1 MRLAESP
8 NNSAETRALRCPAQ
22 DDEETAAA
30 RALSGKVGTGFP
42 KRSCSN
48 KKIER
53 DDDSKK
59 SHPALRIPRRY
70 SHFVFGIIQSGV
82 TCAIAAAIASYPL
95 LSEGSFVWHWLQ
107 SWALAWLFMLPV
119 VVFAA
124 PGIRKLTYVLTSD

>member
-59 SHPALRIPRRY
+59 SHPALAVTP
-70 SHFVFGIIQSGV
+70 IIGGETQWDHYGRCRLSV
-82 TCAIAAAIASYPL
+82 CARQRGPGYAVLLAPVAIGRPCAPSQARTMPASYAL
-95 LSEGSFVWHWLQ
+95 LGHDEL
-107 SWALAWLFMLPV
+107 LP
-119 VVFAA
+119 
-124 PGIRKLTYVLTSD
+124 

>member
-1 MRLAESP
+1 MLEHDP
-8 NNSAETRALRCPAQ
+8 E
-22 DDEETAAA
+22 
-30 RALSGKVGTGFP
+30 KVGTGFP

-124 PGIRKLTYVLTSD
+124 PSIRKLTYVLTSDESR